1 MKIQCY
7 LPAGEGKKREFGVLQ
22 NTRIINLGLSD
33 EEETSVDILI
43 NFLQDNPSHL
53 GWRGKNKPDPASVN
67 GRVLIAER
75 FIEGRREV
83 ISPNSPTTV
92 PDTMV
97 SKIMELHFGY
107 NSCQAER
114 IKIEHQHSMSAENIV
129 GGLLEKYIDSEASQS
144 GWVHC
149 VKELVRKVDF
159 IKGKTGAWRLLQVK
173 NRDNSENSSSSAI
186 RDGTT
191 IEKWFRTYSRTGKT
205 NWEQFPDIDLKGCL
219 SEKGFEIFV
228 ENYFSKLGV

>member
-1 MKIQCY
+1 M
-7 LPAGEGKKREFGVLQ
+7 LQ
-22 NTRIINLGLSD
+22 NDARIINLELSD
-33 EEETSVDILI
+33 EEETSVAILI
-43 NFLQDNPSHL
+43 NFLQENPSHL
-53 GWRGKNKPDPASVN
+53 GWRGKHKPDPASVN
-67 GRVLIAER
+67 GSVLIAKK
-75 FIEGRREV
+75 FIEGRRDA
-83 ISPNSPTTV
+83 ICPSSPTTV

-97 SKIMELHFGY
+97 SKIMELYFGY
-107 NSCQAER
+107 NSCQTQR

-129 GGLLEKYIDSEASQS
+129 GGLLEKYIDSEASQF

-159 IKGKTGAWRLLQVK
+159 IKGKTGTWRLLQVK

-191 IEKWFRTYSRTGKT
+191 IEKWFRTYSKTGKT
-205 NWEQFPDIDLKGCL
+205 NWEQFPDIDLKVCL

-228 ENYFSKLGV
+228 ENYLSKLGV